1 MPAGRGEESSLV
13 NFRTKKQSCFR
24 VKAPLELHLE
34 QQCEGIAVAQ
44 TEKTYAFFKG
54 KFVPLEEANVNI
66 MNNAFMYGTA
76 VFEGIRGYWN
86 ERQGE
91 MYVFRMREHFER
103 MHDSMKIMYME
114 PRYSI
119 DEFCKLTIEL
129 LRMNAPRVD
138 TYIRPSAF
146 KAGQKI
152 GPSLEN
158 NPTEFYIFTVPFGD
172 YFHGAQGLK
181 VQVSSWRR
189 VEDNAIPARAKIV
202 GAYANT
208 ALAKTDALM
217 AGFDECIVLSENGHV
232 SEGSAMNLF
241 MVKKGIL
248 VTTSTTENILEGIT
262 RATIMEMAEQE
273 LGLRTVARPIDRSEL
288 YTADELFF
296 CGTGAQIAPIAS
308 VDRRPIGTGEA
319 GPISKKIQELYINIC
334 RGELPKY
341 HKWLTP
347 VYGEHK
353 AEMSASPQATQ
364 KTQSR

>member
-1 MPAGRGEESSLV
+1 VLRTSRG
-13 NFRTKKQSCFR
+13 T
-24 VKAPLELHLE
+24 
-34 QQCEGIAVAQ
+34 AVSQ
-44 TEKTYAFFKG
+44 NTKTYAFFKG
-54 KFVPLEEANVNI
+54 KFVPLEDANVNI

-86 ERQGE
+86 EKKSE

-103 MHDSMKIMYME
+103 MMDSMKIMYME
-114 PRYSI
+114 PRYSV

-129 LRMNAPRVD
+129 LRMNSPKVD
-138 TYIRPSAF
+138 TYVRPSAY

-181 VQVSSWRR
+181 VQISSWRR

-241 MVKKGIL
+241 MVKRGHL
-248 VTTSTTENILEGIT
+248 VTTPTTENILEGIT
-262 RATIMEMAEQE
+262 RNTIMEMAEQE
-273 LGLRTVARPIDRSEL
+273 LGIKTITRTIDRSEL

-308 VDRRPIGTGEA
+308 VDRRPIGTGSA
-319 GPISKKIQELYINIC
+319 GALSLKIQELYISIC
-334 RGELPKY
+334 RGEVPKY
-341 HKWLTP
+341 SKWLTP

-353 AEMSASPQATQ
+353 PELATSSQKAETPGG
-364 KTQSR
+364 SR

>member
-1 MPAGRGEESSLV
+1 MSQP
-13 NFRTKKQSCFR
+13 
-24 VKAPLELHLE
+24 
-34 QQCEGIAVAQ
+34 
-44 TEKTYAFFKG
+44 KTYAFFKG
-54 KFVPLEEANVNI
+54 KFVPLEDANVNI

-86 ERQGE
+86 ERKEE

-103 MHDSMKIMYME
+103 MQDSMKIMWME
-114 PRYSI
+114 PKYSV
-119 DEFCKLTIEL
+119 DEFCRLTIEL

-138 TYIRPSAF
+138 TYIRPSGY

-152 GPSLEN
+152 GPSLEG

-172 YFHGAQGLK
+172 YFHGAQGLN
-181 VQVSSWRR
+181 VQISSWRR

-232 SEGSAMNLF
+232 SEGSAMNVF

-248 VTTSTTENILEGIT
+248 ITTPITENILEGIT
-262 RATIMEMAEQE
+262 RNTIVEFAQAE
-273 LGLRTVARPIDRSEL
+273 LGLQCVTRQIDRSEL

-296 CGTGAQIAPIAS
+296 CGTGAQIAPIIS
-308 VDRRPIGTGEA
+308 IDRRTVGTGNA
-319 GPISKKIQELYINIC
+319 GVISTKIKDLYGQIC
-334 RGELPKY
+334 RGEVAKY
-341 HKWLTP
+341 TKWLTP
-347 VYGEHK
+347 VYGDSRI
-353 AEMSASPQATQ
+353 APIQAPNPVPQG
-364 KTQSR
+364 K